1 LQSYQNRIGRPQLNS
16 YIKLQMQPTTRNLYR
31 IQREMATHQL
41 IHLGKIEEKQE
52 LEKDPQSSQ

>member
-1 LQSYQNRIGRPQLNS
+1 
-16 YIKLQMQPTTRNLYR
+16 MQPTTSNLYR